1 MSLEKIALAM
11 LAATVTLNLSAC
23 GVGEAKIASPEV
35 EDAATPLPV
44 EVSSPVTADISATYH
59 TTATITADAEAVVLA
74 RVGGEVEEI
83 FVEENDHVH
92 AGQVLARLDGDRLRL
107 RMQQAKAKLDKVR
120 KEYERFVRLQEKG
133 LVSAS
138 AIESLKFDM
147 DALEAVY
154 ELQRLD
160 YRYTFIRAPISGIVS
175 ARVVKVGQHVD
186 VNDAT
191 FRITDKSK
199 LVATLRI
206 PQTELEKFSVGHLA
220 KLRVD
225 AMPELPFY
233 ARIVRISP
241 TIDVRNGTFRATAYI
256 DNEDGLLAPGMFGR
270 FDIAYE
276 QHAENR
282 CANKRAPATQYWT
295 QLSSA
300 VAGGLAFATILTL
313 LLTPSLLMIQANLA
327 QRLVKRRSRIK
338 AATSLRGSRQA
349 DDKIAGSDFGRT

>member
-199 LVATLRI
+199 LVAYLRI

-276 QHAENR
+276 QHADALLIPVEALINEDNQVVVYVVEDGAAVR
-282 CANKRAPATQYWT
+282 RIIQTGIRSGDEIEV
-295 QLSSA
+295 LS
-300 VAGGLAFATILTL
+300 GLHEHEKIVVTGQG
-313 LLTPSLLMIQANLA
+313 SLHD
-327 QRLVKRRSRIK
+327 
-338 AATSLRGSRQA
+338 GSRVLA
-349 DDKIAGSDFGRT
+349 SNNIEGPVTG